1 MSVEIEFPF
10 EFVIEGTAVSFQA
23 KRRASLEQWKARV
36 IEASR
41 SRLPEGHFASR
52 DALAITLYYFPNAEM
67 QGDID
72 NIVKPILDALARHI
86 YLDDRQIHRLL
97 VQKFEPG
104 NLFRFAAPS
113 PVLNDALNAVQ
124 PALYV
129 RLSNNPFE
137 DLV

>member
-1 MSVEIEFPF
+1 
-10 EFVIEGTAVSFQA
+10 
-23 KRRASLEQWKARV
+23 
-36 IEASR
+36 
-41 SRLPEGHFASR
+41 
-52 DALAITLYYFPNAEM
+52 M
-67 QGDID
+67 QGDLD

-86 YLDDRQIHRLL
+86 YLDDKQIHRLL
-97 VQKFEPG
+97 IQKFEPG
-104 NLFRFAAPS
+104 NVFRFAAPS